1 VYQSFRSGTRIGLEV
16 GALVTGGYGAVK
28 GITKVARITRLPP
41 AIAKTSFQAVTKGS
55 RNRFTPNFHASGV
68 HTVFRRDPIMGN
80 ITHYETFRLQ
90 TNPRN
95 PNSWQ
100 SIKRFDNSGGILK
113 SHFNKITRENI
124 FEPHVH
130 DINCPGG
137 IRSALPCEIP
147 KGN

>member
-1 VYQSFRSGTRIGLEV
+1 MYQSFRSSTRIGLEV

-55 RNRFTPNFHASGV
+55 RNRLTPNLHAGGA
-68 HTVFRRDPIMGN
+68 HTTFRRDPIMGN
-80 ITHYETFRLQ
+80 ITHYETFVLQ

-95 PNSWQ
+95 PNPWQ
-100 SIKRFDNSGGILK
+100 SIKRFDNGGK
-113 SHFNKITRENI
+113 FNQSHYNKILDKHI

-130 DINCPGG
+130 DPFFPGG
-137 IRSALPCEIP
+137 VRAAELWEIP
-147 KGN
+147 